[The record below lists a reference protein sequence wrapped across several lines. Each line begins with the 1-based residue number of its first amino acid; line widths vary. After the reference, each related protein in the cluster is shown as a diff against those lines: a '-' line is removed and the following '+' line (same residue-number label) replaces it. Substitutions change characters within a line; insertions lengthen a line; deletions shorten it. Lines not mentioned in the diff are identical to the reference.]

1 MLKSEVECWARLL
14 RDGCQ
19 QGPMEDLRAK
29 LMNVPD
35 QERVWEQF
43 VANTSANLVL
53 PLKIHST
60 PLLGEV
66 ITRYIVVVSALWPR
80 DARGLVA
87 SESGQDVLKLYF
99 ERMGSMGAGSV
110 WCNSL
115 LRTMFPLEHP
125 VRPLWVKS
133 LPPVT
138 WLNLEKEIV
147 AFLPPEGLDRL
158 SWLPWSRHSNANHSL
173 ALRFL
178 PEMAELMTSLGN
190 TNWETPYVLDMANM
204 VYGRVEPRHHGLPL
218 LEEHD
223 GF

>member
-87 SESGQDVLKLYF
+87 SESGQDVLKL
-99 ERMGSMGAGSV
+99 
-110 WCNSL
+110 
-115 LRTMFPLEHP
+115 
-125 VRPLWVKS
+125 
-133 LPPVT
+133 
-138 WLNLEKEIV
+138 
-147 AFLPPEGLDRL
+147 
-158 SWLPWSRHSNANHSL
+158 
-173 ALRFL
+173 
-178 PEMAELMTSLGN
+178 
-190 TNWETPYVLDMANM
+190 
-204 VYGRVEPRHHGLPL
+204 
-218 LEEHD
+218 
-223 GF
+223 

>member
-1 MLKSEVECWARLL
+1 M
-14 RDGCQ
+14 
-19 QGPMEDLRAK
+19 
-29 LMNVPD
+29 
-35 QERVWEQF
+35 
-43 VANTSANLVL
+43 
-53 PLKIHST
+53 
-60 PLLGEV
+60 GE
-66 ITRYIVVVSALWPR
+66 
-80 DARGLVA
+80 
-87 SESGQDVLKLYF
+87 
-99 ERMGSMGAGSV
+99 GSV

-125 VRPLWVKS
+125 VRPWWVKS
-133 LPPVT
+133 LPLFT